1 MMLHTPL
8 FRILSK
14 TSLPA
19 FAAVLVIGLAISPVA
34 SIYGVKNAKAI
45 SSISTENNEINSNS
59 TVVGVGY
66 SYTAKLKT
74 SDASQ
79 LAAIATGIQ
88 KQFTFSKNPLFQN
101 IYNFQSALTLDQ
113 LKTKVTSAEYIDY
126 NQLVQA
132 DLLTVTQLPND
143 PGFTTN
149 ASNIDKQWGLVK
161 AGFIDAWDK
170 TKGDTK
176 TVVAVIDTGIDRFHE
191 DITSTRFIDGYNVL
205 TSQTIS
211 QFGNSDDNGHG
222 TLVSGVIGAVSNNG
236 LGISGTNW
244 NITLMAIKALNSSG
258 SGSASDISEGIV
270 WATDHGAN
278 IINLSLGG
286 IGFAHDTT
294 LSNAI
299 TYAFEKNVVIVA
311 AAGNDVAITGGNL
324 DVEPVFPICNDN
336 GKNMVIGVSAS
347 DVNDLKPNFANF
359 GKACVDV
366 VAPGKRILST
376 INHDPATG
384 TFAPDSYAYASG
396 TSLAVPYVSGQAA
409 LLKSL
414 YPFASNRQIRD
425 RIISTADNIDNLNL
439 SQCGGSSCKGFL
451 GSGRINVAKSLQEVI
466 SPITDG
472 DVVQVSNTGDWYLIN
487 GGKRQIISPFVK
499 NQRFTGVVPK
509 QVFFSEIERFS
520 EGSFA
525 EPKDGTLVKVP
536 NNNTVYYMSKGL
548 RLPVTAQVF
557 GLYNFQFKDV
567 FTLSTSEVNSWVM
580 GGFLTPPE
588 GTLIRT
594 IQNPTVYWV
603 VGQILHPINFAFYAD
618 RGLKIFPVIYI
629 PDSDLTKLPKGE
641 GYIL

>member
-19 FAAVLVIGLAISPVA
+19 FAAVLVIGLAVSPVA

-45 SSISTENNEINSNS
+45 SSISTENSEINSNS

-74 SDASQ
+74 SDVSQ
-79 LAAIATGIQ
+79 LAVVATGIQ

-126 NQLVQA
+126 NQLVQT

-191 DITSTRFIDGYNVL
+191 DISSTRFIDGYNVL

-414 YPFASNRQIRD
+414 FPFASNRQIRD

-603 VGQILHPINFAFYAD
+603 VGQILHPINFAFYED